1 MRTLSLALRSL
12 WNRRATSL
20 LTISAIGVS
29 VALLLGVQ
37 MVRSAAQEGF
47 LNTLSGV
54 DLIVGAR
61 TGPINLLL
69 YSVFRIGAA
78 TSEVSWKSYQLI
90 AHHPDVAWTIP
101 LSLGDSLHG
110 FPVLG
115 TDAGYFQHYRFAGD
129 QSLKFSTGGPFHD
142 LYDAVLGAD
151 VAQKL
156 HYQLGDAIIL
166 SHGLG
171 AVSFLQHKDKP
182 FRVVGILARTGT
194 PVDRTVHI
202 SLKGI
207 SAMHID
213 WRNGYEA
220 PPGERVS
227 AEQARRMDLTPD
239 GVTAFLVRMRSP
251 VMTFTMQ
258 RAINTYDKEPLLAIL
273 PGVALSQLWSLVG
286 IANTALTV
294 VAAFVVVAGLLGMLT
309 AILTSLNERRRE
321 MAILRSVGAGAR
333 HVFGLMVF
341 EAGLLSV
348 AGVILGAGLTYALL
362 IATRPILHSRFGIFI
377 ELHALSG
384 TEVAILCAVV
394 IAALLM
400 GLVPAARAYR
410 NTLSDGLQL
419 RV

>member
-12 WNRRATSL
+12 WNRRTTSL
-20 LTISAIGVS
+20 LTISAIAVS

-37 MVRSAAQEGF
+37 MIRSAAQEGF

-61 TGPINLLL
+61 TGPLNLLL
-69 YSVFRIGAA
+69 YSVFRIGDA
-78 TSEVSWKSYQLI
+78 TSEVSWKSYQLV

-115 TDAGYFQHYRFAGD
+115 TDMDYFRHYRFAGD
-129 QSLKFSTGGPFHD
+129 QSLRFTAGGPFHD

-156 HYQLGDAIIL
+156 HYRLGDEIVL

-194 PVDRTVHI
+194 PVDRTVHV
-202 SLKGI
+202 SLQGI

-227 AEQARRMDLTPD
+227 AEQARHMDLTPD

-258 RAINTYDKEPLLAIL
+258 RAINTYDKEPLLAIV

-321 MAILRSVGAGAR
+321 MSILRSVGAGAR
-333 HVFGLMVF
+333 HVFGLMVL

-348 AGVILGAGLTYALL
+348 AGVALGTALTYALL
-362 IATRPILHSRFGIFI
+362 LAARPVLHSRFGIFVG
-377 ELHALSG
+377 LHPLSSA
-384 TEVAILCAVV
+384 EVAILCAVV
-394 IAALLM
+394 AAALLM